1 MGERRAK
8 PRHPFGRDASACRH
22 CKANAGTYHVIICV
36 SPARHTVP
44 AVGFVMGGATES
56 RRSLMWSG
64 FANDGTTATSASRRG
79 VVRMV
84 ELLTKGYARWVLY
97 GLVVVGGV
105 VYEREVG
112 VVDTGEDQ
120 ARGQLYTIE
129 MNLNSLRS
137 QSYSYSGSRR
147 RRDRNRDSFSQLT
160 EGLHADEGGAKI
172 IVLCGLTD
180 ILVSHQAR

>member
-56 RRSLMWSG
+56 RRSLIWSG
-64 FANDGTTATSASRRG
+64 FANDGTTAASASRKD

-84 ELLTKGYARWVLY
+84 GLFLRATRAGYFA
-97 GLVVVGGV
+97 GLGWWE
-105 VYEREVG
+105 ER
-112 VVDTGEDQ
+112 
-120 ARGQLYTIE
+120 
-129 MNLNSLRS
+129 
-137 QSYSYSGSRR
+137 
-147 RRDRNRDSFSQLT
+147 
-160 EGLHADEGGAKI
+160 
-172 IVLCGLTD
+172 
-180 ILVSHQAR
+180 